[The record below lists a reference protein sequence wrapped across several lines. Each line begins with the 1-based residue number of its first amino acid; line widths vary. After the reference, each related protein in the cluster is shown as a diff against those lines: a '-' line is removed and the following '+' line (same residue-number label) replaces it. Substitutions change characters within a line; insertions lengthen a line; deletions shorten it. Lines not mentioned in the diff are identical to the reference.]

1 MGLRFQRLE
10 NLSSAGSN
18 AWKFQSLGEGPS
30 ARLRAVEPGLYIVG
44 TPIGNLQDVTLR
56 ALETMKS
63 VAVILA
69 EDTRETRKL
78 LERHGLHVPMLSYH
92 KFNEAARVE
101 EILERIRGG
110 AAVALVSDSGM
121 PAVSD
126 PGARIVAACRA
137 AGLPVWVIPGPSAV
151 TAAAALAGLPSS
163 GFVFGGFLP
172 HKSGARRRRL
182 GELGKG
188 PLPLILFESPYRLL
202 KLMDEI
208 EAELG
213 PRRIFVG
220 RELTKK
226 FEEGLGG
233 TPADI
238 RASFAQRGVKGELV
252 IVIAPATESVEAEE
266 DDHDEADSG
275 AAR

>member
-1 MGLRFQRLE
+1 MD
-10 NLSSAGSN
+10 A
-18 AWKFQSLGEGPS
+18 
-30 ARLRAVEPGLYIVG
+30 GLYIVG
-44 TPIGNLQDVTLR
+44 TPIGNLQDITLR
-56 ALETMKS
+56 ALDTLKG
-63 VAVILA
+63 VALILA

-78 LERHGLHVPMLSYH
+78 LERHGLHVPMVSYH

-101 EILERIRGG
+101 EILDRIQSG

-137 AGLPVWVIPGPSAV
+137 GGFPVWVIPGPSAV
-151 TAAAALAGLPSS
+151 TSAAALCGLPAA

-182 GELGKG
+182 AELGRG
-188 PLPLILFESPYRLL
+188 SLPLILFESPYRLL

-213 PRRIFVG
+213 LRRVFVG

-226 FEEGLGG
+226 FEESLSG

-238 RASFAQRGVKGELV
+238 RAAFSKRAVKGELV
-252 IVIAPATESVEAEE
+252 VVIAPAAEPAAAEE
-266 DDHDEADSG
+266 DEEEDVG
-275 AAR
+275 TLTG